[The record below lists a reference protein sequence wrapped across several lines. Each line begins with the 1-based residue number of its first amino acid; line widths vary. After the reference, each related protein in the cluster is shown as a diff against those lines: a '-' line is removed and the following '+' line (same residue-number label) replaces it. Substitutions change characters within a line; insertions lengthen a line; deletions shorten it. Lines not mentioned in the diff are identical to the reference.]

1 MRHDSNENGCVVDY
15 VLVMFTVEIR
25 SRLSLIMIEK
35 MLKKTITITIMTI
48 KIKLNLYNGH
58 LGDRRK

>member
-1 MRHDSNENGCVVDY
+1 MRDDSNENGCVVDY

-35 MLKKTITITIMTI
+35 MLKKTITIMTI

>member
-15 VLVMFTVEIR
+15 VLVMFIVEIR
-25 SRLSLIMIEK
+25 SRLSMIMIEK
-35 MLKKTITITIMTI
+35 MLKKTITIMTI

>member
-1 MRHDSNENGCVVDY
+1 MRDDSNENGCVVDY

-35 MLKKTITITIMTI
+35 MLKKTITIMTI

-58 LGDRRK
+58 LGDRRN

>member
-35 MLKKTITITIMTI
+35 MLKKTITIMTI